1 MKKILIIGAG
11 ALAVWFIW
19 QRMPDENGES
29 DQSATDAE
37 DLINQAEEM
46 INGEQVDEVTAQQ
59 NTAAF
64 LAAITYG
71 EGTRGDNGYRTLCG
85 GGLFDSYADHP
96 ALTGWSGLPLSDAMC
111 KGAGLGSGCKSTAA
125 GRYQIIKPTWL
136 SLKSKLGL
144 PDFSPASQDAAAIE
158 LIRQR
163 GALADVQAGRIESAV
178 NKCAKVWASLPGA
191 GYGQREVK
199 LQNFISNYQ
208 AEGGALA

>member
-1 MKKILIIGAG
+1 VQG
-11 ALAVWFIW
+11 
-19 QRMPDENGES
+19 R
-29 DQSATDAE
+29 
-37 DLINQAEEM
+37 
-46 INGEQVDEVTAQQ
+46 
-59 NTAAF
+59 
-64 LAAITYG
+64 
-71 EGTRGDNGYRTLCG
+71 
-85 GGLFDSYADHP
+85 
-96 ALTGWSGLPLSDAMC
+96 
-111 KGAGLGSGCKSTAA
+111 GLGSGCKSTAA